1 MFLNSNMNS
10 NFYESQLDKYKD
22 TEIQISER
30 LLIRR
35 RFDESGTF
43 FSSRRS
49 FLFFCVRESRD
60 FFNKNFDQR
69 IVLQSH
75 RLQNLI
81 D

>member
-1 MFLNSNMNS
+1 MCERERERVEMFLNSNMNS

-43 FSSRRS
+43 FLDIVVLS
-49 FLFFCVRESRD
+49 FFFV
-60 FFNKNFDQR
+60 
-69 IVLQSH
+69 
-75 RLQNLI
+75 
-81 D
+81 

>member
-43 FSSRRS
+43 FLDIVVLS
-49 FLFFCVRESRD
+49 FFCERESRD
-60 FFNKNFDQR
+60 FFFIKF
-69 IVLQSH
+69 
-75 RLQNLI
+75 
-81 D
+81 